1 MNHPFKML
9 ALLAFAGNAIAAP
22 HELLPEQAG
31 DLSAAAAVAPSAAA
45 APMAAL
51 ASVQP
56 SHDAV
61 SLSWAARD
69 AVVTPAT
76 PFLAQSKETW
86 FTASADELAQG
97 VAVNTTAPRALVR
110 IQALSAVGPRE
121 ALAIH
126 PQSMT
131 LVDKNGRAYD
141 DGAGMEMLVS
151 ADKLAKADVP
161 FAPGTS
167 AFRMHPSL
175 GAGSFKL
182 RVNGASGSDRYLV
195 NVVEPDSPYAL
206 TMQSGALHYLHGQQL
221 VLTAALQDGSAGGGT
236 AAPKRGV
243 DKFDATVVSPA
254 GRRFPVSFK
263 AGKDGALR
271 AALSLDA
278 DEAPIPGLWEVQAE
292 ANTVVKGQAV
302 RRSVRLAFPVAMPV
316 ARLTHA
322 VALQAGAGVNLNVGV
337 EAAAAGRYEV
347 RGMLYGTVKG
357 ALVPLGVADAA
368 QWMEAGQGQI
378 ALSFAPELIAGTSG
392 PFEVRELFLMD
403 QGRLG
408 VLHHQQRALALS
420 EDDVVRAG
428 GREAATTRG
437 LTAGSSNLLAPDS
450 AHVKR
455 APNPQGG

>member
-1 MNHPFKML
+1 MKIRLMML
-9 ALLAFAGNAIAAP
+9 MFAANAAAAAP
-22 HELLPEQAG
+22 HELLPEQSG
-31 DLSAAAAVAPSAAA
+31 DLSAAQAVAPSVAV

-51 ASVQP
+51 AGVQP
-56 SHDAV
+56 SRDAV
-61 SLSWAARD
+61 SLSWAAKD
-69 AVVTPAT
+69 AAVTPAT

-221 VLTAALQDGSAGGGT
+221 VLTAALLEGSG
-236 AAPKRGV
+236 AAAAKRGV
-243 DKFDATVVSPA
+243 DKLDATVVSPG

-271 AALSLDA
+271 AALALDA
-278 DEAPIPGLWEVQAE
+278 DEAPTLGLWEVQAE

-322 VALQAGAGVNLNVGV
+322 VALQEGAGVNLNVGV

-347 RGMLYGTVKG
+347 RAMLYGTIGG

-378 ALSFAPELIAGTSG
+378 KLTFAPELIAGASG

-428 GREAATTRG
+428 GRDARAAASG
-437 LTAGSSNLLAPDS
+437 AANLLAPAA

-455 APNPQGG
+455 APNPQGS

>member
-1 MNHPFKML
+1 MNHPIKML
-9 ALLAFAGNAIAAP
+9 ALLAIAANVAAAP

-31 DLSAAAAVAPSAAA
+31 DLSAAQAVAPSAAA
-45 APMAAL
+45 APMAL
-51 ASVQP
+51 AAIQP
-56 SHDAV
+56 SRDTV

-69 AVVTPAT
+69 AVVTSTT

-86 FTASADELAQG
+86 FSATADELAQG
-97 VAVNTTAPRALVR
+97 VALNTTAPRALVR
-110 IQALSAVGPRE
+110 IQALGALGPRE

-131 LVDKNGRAYD
+131 LVDKDGRTYD

-151 ADKLAKADVP
+151 ADKLAKADLP

-175 GAGSFKL
+175 GAGNFKL
-182 RVNGASGSDRYLV
+182 RVNGAAGSERYLV

-221 VLTAALQDGSAGGGT
+221 VLTAALQEGGG
-236 AAPKRGV
+236 AAAAKRGV
-243 DKFDATVVSPA
+243 DKLDATVVSPA
-254 GRRFPVSFK
+254 GRRFPLSFR

-271 AALSLDA
+271 AALALDA
-278 DEAPIPGLWEVQAE
+278 DEAPTAGLWEVQAE
-292 ANTVVKGQAV
+292 ASTVVKGQAV

-322 VALQAGAGVNLNVGV
+322 VTLQQGAGVSLSVGV

-347 RGMLYGTVKG
+347 RGMLYGTVHG

-368 QWMEAGQGQI
+368 QWLEAGQGQI
-378 ALSFAPELIAGTSG
+378 GLTFAPELIADASG
-392 PFEVRELFLMD
+392 PFEVRELFLLD

-428 GREAATTRG
+428 GREAVTTRG
-437 LTAGSSNLLAPDS
+437 LAAGSSNLLAPDS